1 MEEKIP
7 AVGVAAYAL
16 MAAGGDF
23 GASFAPQTL
32 GIIVDKISVTEW
44 ATTIGSTVSLNPE
57 QVGFKIGMLIVTIF
71 PILGILLLVYMKND
85 FKKVQ

>member
-1 MEEKIP
+1 
-7 AVGVAAYAL
+7 

-44 ATTIGSTVSLNPE
+44 AETLGGTLSLSAE
-57 QVGFKIGMLIVTIF
+57 QVGFKAGMLMAAIF
-71 PILGILLLVYMKND
+71 PILGVLLLAYIKKH
-85 FKKVQ
+85 FKKTQKQ